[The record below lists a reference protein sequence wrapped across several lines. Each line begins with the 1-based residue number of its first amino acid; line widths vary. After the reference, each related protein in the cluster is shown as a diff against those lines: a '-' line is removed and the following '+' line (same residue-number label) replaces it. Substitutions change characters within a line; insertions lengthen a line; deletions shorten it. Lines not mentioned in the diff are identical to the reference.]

1 MIVHYIVYSV
11 LAALTRDPAPAAA
24 EHDEHDEH
32 DEHPGHEDTG
42 KDQGGPADSAHR
54 DAH

>member
-11 LAALTRDPAPAAA
+11 LAALTRDPAPAAV
-24 EHDEHDEH
+24 EHDEH

-42 KDQGGPADSAHR
+42 KDQGGPADSEHR